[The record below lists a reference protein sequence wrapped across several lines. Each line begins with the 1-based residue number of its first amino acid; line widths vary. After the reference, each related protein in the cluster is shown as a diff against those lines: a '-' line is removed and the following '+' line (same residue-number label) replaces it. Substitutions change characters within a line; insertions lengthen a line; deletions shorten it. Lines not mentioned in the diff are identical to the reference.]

1 MKKFFVS
8 VILACLLALSLYVL
22 HWVGSGSFN
31 VCPKQSFT
39 DDQNET
45 VKNLDKIIDLG
56 LKLSTALVG
65 FGAAALIGIRSEF
78 KLGLLMRVC
87 VAIATILFAQSVLYG
102 VWWRFGVAESY
113 LNSCFI
119 LASDKLQWRFA
130 AHVYFFMSGI
140 TAIGILVLVSLFRKA
155 PEFDT

>member
-1 MKKFFVS
+1 MKKIIVS
-8 VILACLLALSLYVL
+8 AILACLLALSLYVL
-22 HWVGSGSFN
+22 RWVASGSFN
-31 VCPKQSFT
+31 VCPSRPFT
-39 DDQNET
+39 NDENET
-45 VKNLDKIIDLG
+45 IKSLDKIVDLG

-65 FGAAALIGIRSEF
+65 FGAAALIGIRSEL

-113 LNSCFI
+113 LNTCFI
-119 LASDKLQWRFA
+119 LASDRLQWRFA

-140 TAIGILVLVSLFRKA
+140 AAIGILVLASLFRKA
-155 PEFDT
+155 SESDT